1 MSIDVEGMPI
11 RLRLNKLEGVRI
23 DTGET
28 PPSVTFDVDVKMD
41 EDSRTN
47 DELTVSF
54 LLTISTKPSLAQFE
68 AGGIAIISG
77 GRGAF
82 DAALEV
88 DPISNVPRLLH
99 TIYQRVFTSLFVISS
114 LLDTPYPPPDL
125 LHSPTETRDLGA
137 EVGAEAA
144 AVAQRAA

>member
-1 MSIDVEGMPI
+1 MDIERAPI

-23 DTGET
+23 ETEET
-28 PPSVTFDVDVKMD
+28 PPSITFDVDVKMD
-41 EDSRTN
+41 EEGRTN

-68 AGGIAIISG
+68 VGGIAVITG

-88 DPISNVPRLLH
+88 DPVSNVPRLLH
-99 TIYQRVFTSLFVISS
+99 TIYQRAFTSLFVISS

-144 AVAQRAA
+144 PVAQQTA